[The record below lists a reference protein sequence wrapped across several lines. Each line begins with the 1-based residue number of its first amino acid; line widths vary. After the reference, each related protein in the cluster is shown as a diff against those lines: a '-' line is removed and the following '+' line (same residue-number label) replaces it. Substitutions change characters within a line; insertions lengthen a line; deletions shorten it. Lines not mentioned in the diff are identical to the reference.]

1 MLCLPL
7 KGMAQD
13 VEMLSDSLVYNV
25 TMYQD
30 LHKKYRNKKGQLQQ
44 DVIGIIKEQRP
55 DVASKVN
62 LNAKFDALGLDS
74 VDVAAL
80 AKTVSNSVKASISE
94 DDVASLSTVN
104 DLFEAVRSE
113 GDTIMLIMAYY
124 PWREVLESRSVHRVG
139 VYEDGIAILGDLIE
153 LTKDSIQR
161 EIYLNE
167 LMNVYD
173 VWYENV
179 DTINTRMDSPYS
191 KTLILSEKV
200 RKYDEMLPLLYHLKW
215 NVGDDTINSKPIQ
228 ENVHRAEVVRLYDYM
243 REALYD
249 QNEKEDLYYE
259 IPYLF
264 FRLSHSRLTYLNKLG
279 KVRSYADQYTLD
291 FDSVN
296 TRFEYY
302 KTMELG
308 QALAG
313 NVAYRQ
319 NEVAEMYED
328 ASGAILV
335 GTTKDW
341 RKKEPEFRRQLYDK
355 MDLWDLG
362 MEKPDP
368 KFLNR
373 VITGLNTDSSEVYI
387 EAMEIYVD
395 LPATDEKILDN
406 IKKYRKR
413 LSDYYIRESRYTDA
427 IAILRKILG
436 DEKGNS
442 NEMANAYYKIGYC
455 QFEMKQYSQAQ
466 SNFRNATT
474 SNKEYGDA
482 YYLLALCYEQ
492 ITFFKDVTLDK
503 YKYLLC
509 MDILNQAKECIARN
523 VNGSMR
529 KYNTVQNAKLDS
541 RINYYMQVS
550 PAESEAAILPADYR
564 TPGKIIK
571 FGKYGQTTVR
581 FYRQ

>member
-7 KGMAQD
+7 KGMAQG
-13 VEMLSDSLVYNV
+13 VEMLSDSLVYNL
-25 TMYQD
+25 TMY
-30 LHKKYRNKKGQLQQ
+30 KKLYDDYSRKKGLLQQ
-44 DVIGIIKEQRP
+44 DVIGIIKDQRP
-55 DVASKVN
+55 DVKSKVS

-80 AKTVSNSVKASISE
+80 AKTVSDSVKASISE
-94 DDVASLSTVN
+94 DDVASLSTVY
-104 DLFEAVRSE
+104 DLFGAVRSE

-173 VWYENV
+173 VWCENV

-191 KTLILSEKV
+191 KTLILSEKA

-264 FRLSHSRLTYLNKLG
+264 FRLSHSRLTHLNKLG
-279 KVRSYADQYTLD
+279 KVLSYADQYTLD

-296 TRFEYY
+296 TRYEFY
-302 KTMELG
+302 KTMGLN
-308 QALAG
+308 QTLAG
-313 NVAYRQ
+313 NIAYRQ
-319 NEVAEMYED
+319 NEVADMYEE

-341 RKKEPEFRRQLYDK
+341 RKKEPEFRRQLYEK
-355 MDLWDLG
+355 MELWNSG
-362 MEKPDP
+362 IEKPDP

-373 VITGLNTDSSEVYI
+373 VITGINTDSSDVYI
-387 EAMEIYVD
+387 KAMEIYVN
-395 LPATDEKILDN
+395 LPATDEKVLNN

-413 LSDYYIRESRYTDA
+413 LSNYYIKEKRYDDA
-427 IAILRKILG
+427 IAMLKKIGG
-436 DEKGNS
+436 DVKGEK
-442 NEMANAYYKIGYC
+442 EELADVYYKIGDCWY
-455 QFEMKQYSQAQ
+455 KLKNYNNAL
-466 SNFRNATT
+466 SNFRAAIQN
-474 SNKEYGDA
+474 NEEYGDA
-482 YYLLALCYEQ
+482 YYLSALCIEQ
-492 ITFFKDVTLDK
+492 IAYYKDETIDR

-509 MDILNQAKECIARN
+509 IDILNKAKECVTRN
-523 VNGSMR
+523 ASGSMN
-529 KYNTVQNAKLDS
+529 KYNRVQEAILIK
-541 RINYYMQVS
+541 RINDLMQS
-550 PAESEAAILPADYR
+550 CPTQSQAAILPADYR
-564 TPGKIIK
+564 TPGKTIK
-571 FGKYGQTTVR
+571 FGKYYQTTIR